1 MFWWHCV
8 GGLTAKI
15 AKYATLP
22 GKGRGRDHP
31 RARERETSPGRAGL
45 PMMSVEVTVF
55 PQCRVGVAPAASL
68 RGRRS
73 GSLFDHRSSPAGRDG
88 RVPFLACGHHRV
100 QLAQQG
106 GDGSVGLPTVELAE
120 VEAEPAAAR
129 EAVPVA

>member
-1 MFWWHCV
+1 MVPQCCV
-8 GGLTAKI
+8 GL
-15 AKYATLP
+15 
-22 GKGRGRDHP
+22 
-31 RARERETSPGRAGL
+31 
-45 PMMSVEVTVF
+45 
-55 PQCRVGVAPAASL
+55 APAASL

-106 GDGSVGLPTVELAE
+106 GGGRRVGLPTVELAE